1 MAVHLTG
8 EEFETVRDLFR
19 VLDRDG
25 DGKITVAE
33 FKDQIVE
40 SKKLDEGE
48 KDVQDYINFLLRI
61 YDIDGNGV
69 LEFPEFLQMHAFVSY
84 DVNPTTEY
92 IKQLFKA
99 LDKDS
104 KGFLS
109 VEDIKRFCR
118 IFKTCDG
125 VPYDESKA
133 NDLIKK
139 LDINGDGEIKYSEFM
154 INYFQFKQFENGQ

>member
-8 EEFETVRDLFR
+8 EEFEIVRDLFR
-19 VLDRDG
+19 VLDKDG
-25 DGKITVAE
+25 DGKITVSE

-48 KDVQDYINFLLRI
+48 KDVQDYIDFLLRI

-109 VEDIKRFCR
+109 VDDIKPF
-118 IFKTCDG
+118 
-125 VPYDESKA
+125 
-133 NDLIKK
+133 
-139 LDINGDGEIKYSEFM
+139 
-154 INYFQFKQFENGQ
+154 